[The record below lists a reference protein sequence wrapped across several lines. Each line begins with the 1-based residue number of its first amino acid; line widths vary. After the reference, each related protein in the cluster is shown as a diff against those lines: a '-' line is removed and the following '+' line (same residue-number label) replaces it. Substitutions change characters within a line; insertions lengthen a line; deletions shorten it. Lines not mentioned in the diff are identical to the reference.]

1 MNISKYEKYKD
12 SGLEW
17 LGKIPEDWEVVGF
30 KKCLEPIVDYRGR
43 TPEKVDEGVFLI
55 TARNIKNGKIDY
67 EVSQEFVRESEY
79 DLIMSRGKPRI
90 GDLLFTMEAPL
101 GEVATVDR
109 TDIAL
114 AQRIIKI
121 CGVKKILRNDFLKY
135 WIMSSL
141 FQQDLYRFATGST
154 AVGIKSSKLSQL
166 HVIVPPLEIQNSIVR
181 YIDEKTALIDKKIGL
196 LQAKK
201 VTFQELKNLLV
212 NEAVTKG
219 LDKTVALKDSGV
231 EWIGRIPKNWSFER
245 FGDNF
250 KLNKKKNKGLVND
263 NLLSLSYGKIKR
275 KDINASFGLLPESFE
290 TYQIVEEGD
299 IILRLT
305 DLQND
310 WNSLR
315 VGLVME
321 KGIITSAYIGLK
333 LSKHLHPHFIYYLL
347 HNYDIKKVFY
357 SQGGSIRQSM
367 KFDDIKTL
375 PLLYPDMKTQIA
387 IAEYLDKRTSKID
400 RVISTIDKNIKT
412 LREFK
417 KTLISNVVI
426 GRIKVAGGAPYERT
440 ATTR

>member
-1 MNISKYEKYKD
+1 MNFTKYEKYKD

-17 LGKIPEDWEVVGF
+17 LGEIPENWEIVGF
-30 KKCLEPIVDYRGR
+30 KKYIEPIIDYRGK

-55 TARNIKNGKIDY
+55 TARNVKNGRIDY
-67 EVSQEFVRESEY
+67 QISQEFVKESEY

-101 GEVATVDR
+101 GEVATIDR
-109 TDIAL
+109 IDIAL

-121 CGVKKILRNDFLKY
+121 CGIKKHLDNRFLKY

-166 HVIVPPLEIQNSIVR
+166 RLVFPPFQIQNAIVE
-181 YIDEKTALIDKKIGL
+181 YLNEKTAQVDKKIEL

-201 VTFQELKNLLV
+201 EKYRELRKTII

-219 LDKTVALKDSGV
+219 INKNIELKDSGV
-231 EWIGRIPKNWSFER
+231 SWIGEIPTHWSFER
-245 FGDNF
+245 FGDKF
-250 KLNKKKNKGLVND
+250 RHNKRKNSNLEND

-275 KDINASFGLLPESFE
+275 KDINSSFGLLPESFE

-315 VGLVME
+315 VGLVKE
-321 KGIITSAYIGLK
+321 KGIITSAYVGLK
-333 LSKHLHPHFIYYLL
+333 LSKTLYPTFIYYLL

-367 KFDDIKTL
+367 KFADIKSM
-375 PLLYPDMKTQIA
+375 PLLHPDFNTQVEIA
-387 IAEYLDKRTSKID
+387 KYLDEKTSKID
-400 RVISTIDKNIKT
+400 EIVLTIDKNIEAFK
-412 LREFK
+412 EFR
-417 KTLISNVVI
+417 KTLINDAVT
-426 GRIKVAGGAPYERT
+426 GKIKIVPDEKSAV
-440 ATTR
+440 